1 MNSCKYPLH
10 LKRLKQNKR
19 LVLIGLK
26 AAITKTAEKLILV

>member
-1 MNSCKYPLH
+1 MVANGSLQ

-26 AAITKTAEKLILV
+26 ATITKSAEKLMLV